1 MKSLVSLLFLILFL
15 SCNSGNDEIS
25 DREEIT
31 SILLKQQEAW
41 SNYNLEG
48 FMEGYWRSD
57 SLKFYSGG
65 NLNKGW
71 QNTLDNYKL
80 RYPTKAQSGK
90 LEFKIADIAQ
100 INESAYWVMGEYHL
114 TREIGD
120 AKGTFLIIF
129 KRINGKWKIV
139 ADSSC

>member
-1 MKSLVSLLFLILFL
+1 MKYFASLLLSLFL
-15 SCNSGNDEIS
+15 SCNPGNKEIS

-41 SNYNLEG
+41 SNNDLDG
-48 FMEGYWRSD
+48 FMDGYWQSD

-71 QNTLDNYKL
+71 QNTLDNYKV
-80 RYPTKAQSGK
+80 RYPTKAHLGK
-90 LEFKIADIAQ
+90 LEFKIADITQ

-114 TREIGD
+114 TRDIGD
-120 AKGTFLIIF
+120 TKGTFLIIF